1 MGRNGMAQGVVG
13 AGDLRRVQGLVGV
26 YAALSLLTLAVI
38 VGLRGTSAVTDAV
51 WVRGTVVAVTSVVM
65 FRFARSA
72 ARGSARGLL
81 RLRVMAAAM
90 LVAIV
95 VILAIPGDFPGWLK
109 VEQGVCGVLLLG
121 VVVMAFRKK

>member
-1 MGRNGMAQGVVG
+1 MAQGVVG

>member
-1 MGRNGMAQGVVG
+1 MKQGVRAAG
-13 AGDLRRVQGLVGV
+13 ALRRAQGLVGA
-26 YAALSLLTLAVI
+26 YAVLSVLTLAVI
-38 VGLRGTSAVTDAV
+38 VGLRDTSAVTDAV
-51 WVRGTVVAVTSVVM
+51 WVRGTIVAVTSVVM
-65 FRFARSA
+65 VGFGRSA

-81 RLRVMAAAM
+81 RLRVMAAVM

-121 VVVMAFRKK
+121 VLVLASRRK